1 MRARLAG
8 DRIRFGRLLNLLL
21 VLALLFAAAH
31 VSQHDLAEGSSGPA
45 GHSECQLSHA
55 PGALLCASSSA
66 TLLFILVFVV
76 TLTGAASYAQTSLR
90 LSPIRA
96 PPSLS

>member
-1 MRARLAG
+1 MRTRLYG
-8 DRIRFGRLLNLLL
+8 DRPRPGRLLSLLL
-21 VLALLFAAAH
+21 VFLLLFAAAH
-31 VSQHDLAEGSSGPA
+31 VSQHDLVEGGGGPA

-76 TLTGAASYAQTSLR
+76 TLTGAASYTQTSLR

>member
-1 MRARLAG
+1 MRARLVG

-55 PGALLCASSSA
+55 PGALLCVPSSA

>member
-31 VSQHDLAEGSSGPA
+31 VSQHDLVKGGGPA

-66 TLLFILVFVV
+66 TLLFILVFVI
-76 TLTGAASYAQTSLR
+76 TLVGAAPYTQTALR
-90 LSPIRA
+90 LSLIRA